1 MPSPVQVLDQQ
12 LRLLQ
17 ADVRILKTSIQGV
30 DVLTRSVVE
39 GTPTEGIQKKDVVA
53 IAEKVASS
61 AVASVKADV
70 TVAKV
75 EAGVTVRSM
84 IPTIKADCVNV
95 AKTIVGSEDLK
106 NMKRD
111 TDELK
116 KNYTIKESYDTLAK
130 VDKLSVPKKAPAR
143 KVADKQ
149 SNKDTEPD
157 SEMMII

>member
-1 MPSPVQVLDQQ
+1 MCTTDNAQPVQVLDQQ

-30 DVLTRSVVE
+30 DVLTRS
-39 GTPTEGIQKKDVVA
+39 GGRNSDGGYPKADVVA

-61 AVASVKADV
+61 AVASVKADCA

-95 AKTIVGSEDLK
+95 AKTIVGSGEDLK

-116 KNYTIKESYDTLAK
+116 KNYTMLKESYDTLLAK

-143 KVADKQ
+143 GRR
-149 SNKDTEPD
+149 
-157 SEMMII
+157 